1 MGLELTGLA
10 YANNISSF
18 IAMIVL
24 FIIISSKNL
33 QTLTPLTT

>member
-1 MGLELTGLA
+1 MELGLTGLA

-18 IAMIVL
+18 VGMMVL
-24 FIIISSKNL
+24 FIIISSKHL